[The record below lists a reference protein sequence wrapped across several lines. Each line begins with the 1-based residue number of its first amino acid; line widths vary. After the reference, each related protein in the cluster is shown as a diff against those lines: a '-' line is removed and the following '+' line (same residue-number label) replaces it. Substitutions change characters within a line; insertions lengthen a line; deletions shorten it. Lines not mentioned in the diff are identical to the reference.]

1 MKQTEML
8 IIDEI
13 KSNPNNPRFIR
24 DDKYK
29 KLIQSIKEFP
39 QMLEI
44 RPIVIDENN
53 IVLGGNMRLK
63 ACKEAGI
70 KEVPTIRVD
79 NLSEEEKLEFILK
92 DNQSFGEWDTK
103 MLSTWDQEL
112 LLDSGFEQWGL
123 IDIFG
128 TNPMGEGYSKDIEG
142 SNFNPEEVN
151 VDDYIKQN
159 IIFINELMLEFEDDE
174 VKSAIGNIKESSSIE
189 SFQNDLKDLIKKWGA
204 NPL

>member
-1 MKQTEML
+1 MESIKMKIE
-8 IIDEI
+8 EI
-13 KSNPNNPRFIR
+13 KPNPENPRFIK
-24 DDKYK
+24 DEKYK
-29 KLIQSIKEFP
+29 KLVQSIREFP
-39 QMLEI
+39 EMLDI

-63 ACKEAGI
+63 ACKESGI
-70 KEVPTIRVD
+70 KEIPVIRV
-79 NLSEEEKLEFILK
+79 EELTEDQKREFILK

-103 MLSTWDQEL
+103 MLSTWDQDL
-112 LLDSGFEQWGL
+112 LLDSGFEQWDL

-128 TNPMGEGYSKDIEG
+128 TNPMADGYKKEIEG

-151 VDDYIKQN
+151 VEDYIKQN

-174 VKSAIGNIKESSSIE
+174 VKSAIMNLKETKHIE
-189 SFQNDLKDLIKKWGA
+189 QFTSDLKDLIKKWGS